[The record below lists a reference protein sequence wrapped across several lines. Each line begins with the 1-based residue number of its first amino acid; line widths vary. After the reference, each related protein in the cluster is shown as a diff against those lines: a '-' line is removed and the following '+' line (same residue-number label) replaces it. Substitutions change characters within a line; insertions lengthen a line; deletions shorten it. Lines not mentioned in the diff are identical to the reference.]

1 MNKKNIIILVAF
13 LICLTGYSQVWKYDS
28 GGNAFDGKYRSANV
42 IGTCSDFPYN
52 KPALCLNIFKERN
65 MNLYIANSGYY
76 SDEKDVQIMFIFS
89 NEPKTIY
96 YSGEISLSKDKETI
110 FLLSF
115 KSGTSRY
122 LDRIDFINKLK
133 KSSRLDVR
141 IKSEY
146 KNRDIKFSLSG
157 STKALN
163 YVLTKNYINHLSKI
177 EEEIESNVR
186 EEELKLDSIAKV
198 QELKL
203 DSIAKANEIEK
214 LKEGASIVR
223 IESILS
229 ELGINKNETSYT
241 INDIKRKATI
251 YRFNLSEI
259 SKIESSTYKTIKFIK
274 LSLYDTNNKLL
285 HWFSIKLP
293 QYFNKLI
300 IEKKRN
306 ERLIKVKDSLNKIEF
321 ENKLFESPKK
331 TLLKLIERF
340 NLSLDANQSVLNK
353 YQETYN
359 KKWFDFKNIDS
370 VNIIKPQKKGIV
382 LMRIYYQ
389 NDWIVTLDDIDVTDK
404 YRKKMRINKAY

>member
-76 SDEKDVQIMFIFS
+76 SDENDVQIMFIFS

-163 YVLTKNYINHLSKI
+163 YVLTKNYLNHLSKI
-177 EEEIESNVR
+177 EEEIESIVR

-241 INDIKRKATI
+241 INDIKRKATV

>member
-28 GGNAFDGKYRSANV
+28 GGNAFDGKYKSANV
-42 IGTCSDFPYN
+42 IGACSDFPYN

-76 SDEKDVQIMFIFS
+76 SDENDVQIMFIFS

-96 YSGEISLSKDKETI
+96 YSGEIRLSKDKETI

-115 KSGTSRY
+115 KSDRSRY

-163 YVLTKNYINHLSKI
+163 YVLTKNYLNHLSKI

-241 INDIKRKATI
+241 INDIKRKATV

-306 ERLIKVKDSLNKIEF
+306 ERLIEVKDSLNKIEF

-331 TLLKLIERF
+331 RLLKLIERF

-382 LMRIYYQ
+382 LMRIYYK
-389 NDWIVTLDDIDVTDK
+389 NDWIVTLDDIDVSDK

>member
-76 SDEKDVQIMFIFS
+76 SDENDVQIMFIFS

-163 YVLTKNYINHLSKI
+163 YVLTKNYLNHLSKI

-241 INDIKRKATI
+241 INDIKRKATV

>member
-28 GGNAFDGKYRSANV
+28 GGNAFDGKYKSANV
-42 IGTCSDFPYN
+42 IGACSDFPYN

-76 SDEKDVQIMFIFS
+76 SDENDVQIMFIFS

-96 YSGEISLSKDKETI
+96 YSGEIRLSKDKETI

-115 KSGTSRY
+115 KSDRSRY

-163 YVLTKNYINHLSKI
+163 YVLTKNYLNHLSKI

-186 EEELKLDSIAKV
+186 EE
-198 QELKL
+198 ELKL

-241 INDIKRKATI
+241 INDIKRKATV

-306 ERLIKVKDSLNKIEF
+306 ERLIEVKDSLNKIEF

-331 TLLKLIERF
+331 RLLKLIERF

-382 LMRIYYQ
+382 LMRIYYK
-389 NDWIVTLDDIDVTDK
+389 NDWIVTLDDIDVSDK